1 MATPRSSG
9 PIAKTWPI
17 LVAFF
22 FSGLINNFVYVV
34 FLSAAVDILE
44 SNASLSKGVVLLADI
59 LPSLVVKLVAPYF
72 IHHIRYG
79 TRVVVC
85 SVASFSALHLVAS
98 FQALPL
104 RLLGV
109 VLASAASGLGELS
122 FLMLTSYFDPVAVSA
137 WSSGTGG
144 AGVTGSLMFLA
155 LTAWFNLSTSTTLRT
170 VSLLPPTMMVFFYLI
185 LWSPL
190 RSRGVPMARWE
201 ACLVYWKTR
210 GLNQLTGWPIVGP
223 MIQYRPLQTEGG
235 AATTNTAAALLGQ
248 EAAEFT
254 DHSDDESVSSPLYPP
269 PYAEPLGNLEAFAEP
284 GLAEYRSSMSTD
296 TYSAP
301 LDPTIGDPHRYSHL
315 PKVPVHDMTL
325 NQRLQV
331 VRSLLSIYILP
342 LLVVYWAEYTINQ
355 GINPTI
361 LFPLSTAWHY
371 PFKRLKDHYV
381 YYQAIYQMGVFVS
394 RSSVHWFPIRQ
405 VWYPSGAQVGILAV
419 MLSQSLFGWIPS
431 VWLVFGIIFVEGLLG
446 GATYVNTFF
455 NITHNVPANYREF
468 ALGVV
473 GVGDSIGITLAG
485 LTALWLEPSLCRW
498 QQHHD
503 NDLCIQL

>member
-190 RSRGVPMARWE
+190 RSRG
-201 ACLVYWKTR
+201 
-210 GLNQLTGWPIVGP
+210 
-223 MIQYRPLQTEGG
+223 
-235 AATTNTAAALLGQ
+235 
-248 EAAEFT
+248 
-254 DHSDDESVSSPLYPP
+254 
-269 PYAEPLGNLEAFAEP
+269 PLGNLEAFAEP